1 MKKQE
6 KKEKLEALIREG
18 KTYKESS
25 DSMEKE
31 GEKLAGSVYYATKQ
45 RIYPSEKVDK
55 ALEASGERRQ
65 DREDKKKTE
74 KRRVAWSTGKQ
85 KNADESNLAK
95 LINKGLYHG
104 VFPLCK
110 NKQLK
115 EEDVQD
121 INLGGAVVANVL
133 YFFPDVNLEHP
144 LIVLTTRGI
153 LFYIRF
159 KAICSTITQ
168 KIEELKSKVVGG
180 DSGIKPEWSE
190 GK

>member
-1 MKKQE
+1 MKKQN
-6 KKEKLEALIREG
+6 KERVLELIKEG
-18 KTYKESS
+18 KTYKDTSDTLKKESDDTLS
-25 DSMEKE
+25 GATFYRLKQDVYRSEKMDAALE
-31 GEKLAGSVYYATKQ
+31 KCGEK
-45 RIYPSEKVDK
+45 REKRGE
-55 ALEASGERRQ
+55 EA
-65 DREDKKKTE
+65 KKT
-74 KRRVAWSTGKQ
+74 KRKVAWSTGKQ